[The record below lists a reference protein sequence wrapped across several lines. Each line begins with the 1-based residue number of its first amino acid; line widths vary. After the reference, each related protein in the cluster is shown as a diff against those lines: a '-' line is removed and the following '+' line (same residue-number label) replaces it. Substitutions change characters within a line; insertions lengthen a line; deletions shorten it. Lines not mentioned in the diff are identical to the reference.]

1 MKKKLLIGLSS
12 VGLAAGFWA
21 CGDGTVEPL
30 NEATDGYVKAM
41 LETQSIDF
49 ATQVADAKKKC
60 AEDPACENE
69 MAKAQ
74 GSAVV
79 ISAES
84 SDPLSSSSGISPL
97 SSSSSMTIFKFSS
110 GGDVGLQSSS
120 SAPSVVVS
128 SSSVEEEKPMEGM
141 GRCFPSAT
149 TAEQGAAVTWSI
161 EWNKQVVTDQDL
173 FQSPKYNWT
182 FDDGATP
189 ATATTKSASVSYSKS
204 GPHSASVAVSVAN
217 GTKKSTLV
225 CDKTVNV
232 NGAPITGCKCTVTG
246 GATSVDFNTTPE
258 VSWSV
263 GTTCQSTVSPLVY
276 EWDGVVGETAFTKEF
291 SAAVN
296 SYAPKLKVSHSDNT
310 IVEVQCPA
318 VKITDGPEYKVS
330 AVGDTIKV
338 PNEGCVTLAGT
349 ALSNGKNVRCTHGWQ
364 TSSCTY
370 TISAGTTTVKQTQD
384 NCNISPGDPLAVSA
398 IQANNATFCVSGT
411 GIESVVCKVNDY

>member
-12 VGLAAGFWA
+12 IGLAAGFWA
-21 CGDGTVEPL
+21 CGDGTVEPM

-182 FDDGATP
+182 FDEGATP
-189 ATATTKSASVSYSKS
+189 ATATTKSASVSYSKW
-204 GPHSASVAVSVAN
+204 GQHSASVAVSVAN

-232 NGAPITGCKCTVTG
+232 NGAPITGCTCEL
-246 GATSVDFNTTPE
+246 ATPSVELTED
-258 VSWSV
+258 
-263 GTTCQSTVSPLVY
+263 
-276 EWDGVVGETAFTKEF
+276 
-291 SAAVN
+291 
-296 SYAPKLKVSHSDNT
+296 
-310 IVEVQCPA
+310 
-318 VKITDGPEYKVS
+318 
-330 AVGDTIKV
+330 
-338 PNEGCVTLAGT
+338 GT
-349 ALSNGKNVRCTHGWQ
+349 ATWIIKGTCTSTAAITGYKWNGAVAAEDGLSATF
-364 TSSCTY
+364 TY
-370 TISAGTTTVKQTQD
+370 TKVKQTDAPTVEVTNAESTILPLTCKAPQITD
-384 NCNISPGDPLAVSA
+384 ANNPETNITLAYGTGNATLNGGTLYHITYSSGRGSLVCHGSGTLTCGTSDPVEMTQYDAKVGDFTECGTVQVSA
-398 IQANNATFCVSGT
+398 GGSAICANNW
-411 GIESVVCKVNDY
+411 